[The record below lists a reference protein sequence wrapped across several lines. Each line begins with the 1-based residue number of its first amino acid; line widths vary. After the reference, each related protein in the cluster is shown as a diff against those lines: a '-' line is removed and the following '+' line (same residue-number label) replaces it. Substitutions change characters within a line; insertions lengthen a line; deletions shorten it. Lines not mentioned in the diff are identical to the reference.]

1 MHRGPTINMKYKEIN
16 LPITGM
22 TCANCAAT
30 IDRVLKRK
38 EGVQDVNVNYANENA
53 RIQFKPSLISENEIA
68 KAIENAGYGI
78 AQTDQPGLSDE
89 EAIDIARNEEVKKQA
104 RKFWTGVIF
113 TLPLFI
119 FSMARDF
126 DLLGQWAFQW
136 WAPWLM
142 LVLATPVQFYVGFDY
157 YIHGFKSLRNR
168 TANMDV
174 LVAMGSSVA
183 YFFSI
188 FVTIYLTIGNTS
200 LGDHVYFETSAMI
213 ITLIKLGKLL
223 EIKAKGKTGS
233 ALKKL
238 IGLQSKTAHLIK
250 SDGDYD
256 IPIEDV
262 KVGDKILIKPGEK
275 IPVDGMIISGHS
287 SFDESMLSG
296 ESIPVEKSTGELV
309 VGATINMQGTVTIQA
324 TKVGKDTVLAQI
336 IRLVQQAQGSK
347 PPIQRLAD
355 QVASYFVPIVIL
367 ISFIVFAVWML
378 IGGEVTSSLLRLIA
392 VLVIA
397 CPCALGLATPTA
409 ILVGTGLGA
418 TNGILFKNGESLERA
433 GQIKHLIFDKT
444 GTVTYGRPEVYK
456 IILSPLVGQSKHSF
470 LSNPDELLKVAASV
484 ERVSEHP
491 LAEAIVKK
499 AIEKKLHLSD
509 PDDFYGYPGKGV
521 VAKYNQI
528 DIVIGTEKFVTEK
541 GYDVIALL
549 PEAEK
554 FEADAKTVVWVAAAE
569 LVIGIIAVADTV
581 REESENVM
589 RSLKKRHIHLS
600 IISGD
605 NKVTT
610 ETVARQIGITKI
622 NSGVLP
628 QDKSQYVKDYQKNHA
643 GLTGMVGDG
652 INDAPA
658 LAQADVGI
666 ALGSGTDV
674 AIEASDITLVR
685 NNLNG
690 VLHALQ
696 LSKSTMTVIKQN
708 LFWAFFY
715 NIILIPI
722 AAGILYP
729 ISALPEFLRSLHPV
743 LAAGAMAFSSVSVV
757 LNSLRL
763 KTISLDS
770 D

>member
-1 MHRGPTINMKYKEIN
+1 MNKLTYKEVN

-30 IDRVLKRK
+30 IDRVLKKK
-38 EGVQDVNVNYANENA
+38 EGVQDVSVNYANENA
-53 RIQFKPSLISENEIA
+53 RIQFIPSLISENDLTT
-68 KAIENAGYGI
+68 AIENAGYGV
-78 AQTDQPGLSDE
+78 AQIDQPGLSNE
-89 EAIDIARNEEVKKQA
+89 EALDIARDEEIKKQS
-104 RKFWTGVIF
+104 RKFWAGVIF

-119 FSMARDF
+119 FSMTRDF
-126 DLLGQWAFQW
+126 DLLGPWAFQW

-142 LVLATPVQFYVGFDY
+142 LILATPVQFYVGSDY

-183 YFFSI
+183 YFFSLI
-188 FVTIYLTIGNTS
+188 VTFYLTAGNTS

-238 IGLQSKTAHLIK
+238 IGMQAKTAHLIK

-275 IPVDGMIISGHS
+275 IPVDATIVSGHS
-287 SFDESMLSG
+287 SIDESMLSG
-296 ESIPVEKSTGELV
+296 ESIPVEKSTGDFV
-309 VGATINMQGTVTIQA
+309 VGATINMQGTLTIQT

-336 IRLVQQAQGSK
+336 IKLVQQAQGSK

-355 QVASYFVPIVIL
+355 QVASYFVPIVIV
-367 ISFIVFAVWML
+367 ISFLVFAVWML
-378 IGGEVTSSLLRLIA
+378 IGGEITSSLLRLIA

-409 ILVGTGLGA
+409 IMVGTGLGA
-418 TNGILFKNGESLERA
+418 THGILFKNGESLERA

-444 GTVTYGRPEVYK
+444 GTVTHGRPEVYK
-456 IILSPLVGQSKHSF
+456 IILSPLVEQSQLSF
-470 LSNPDELLKVAASV
+470 LSNPDKLLEVAASV

-491 LAEAIVKK
+491 LAEAIVNK
-499 AIEKKLHLSD
+499 AVEKNLRLSD
-509 PDDFYGYPGKGV
+509 PDEFYSYPGKGV

-528 DIVIGTEKFVTEK
+528 DIVIGTQNFMTEK
-541 GYDVIALL
+541 GYDVKALL
-549 PEAEK
+549 DEAEK
-554 FEADAKTVVWVAAAE
+554 FEADAKTVVWIAADD
-569 LVIGIIAVADTV
+569 LVIGLISVADTV
-581 REESENVM
+581 REEAEKVM
-589 RSLKKRHIHLS
+589 GSLKKHHIHLA

-605 NKVTT
+605 NKITT
-610 ETVARQIGITKI
+610 ETVARQIGITEI

-628 QDKSQYVKDYQKNHA
+628 QDKSQYVKDFQKNHE

-685 NNLNG
+685 NNLNS

-696 LSKSTMTVIKQN
+696 LSKSTMIVIKQN
-708 LFWAFFY
+708 LFWAFIY

-729 ISALPEFLRSLHPV
+729 ISVLPEFLRSLHPV
-743 LAAGAMAFSSVSVV
+743 LAAGAMALSSVSVV

-763 KTISLDS
+763 RTISLDF

>member
-1 MHRGPTINMKYKEIN
+1 MNKLTYKEVN

-30 IDRVLKRK
+30 IDRVLKKK
-38 EGVQDVNVNYANENA
+38 EGVQDVSVNYANENA
-53 RIQFKPSLISENEIA
+53 RIQFIPSLISENDLTT
-68 KAIENAGYGI
+68 AIENAGYGV
-78 AQTDQPGLSDE
+78 AQIDQPGLSNE
-89 EAIDIARNEEVKKQA
+89 EALDIARDEEIKKQS
-104 RKFWTGVIF
+104 RKFWAGVIF

-119 FSMARDF
+119 FSMTRDF
-126 DLLGQWAFQW
+126 DLLGPWAFQW

-142 LVLATPVQFYVGFDY
+142 LILATPVQFYVGSDY

-183 YFFSI
+183 YFFSLI
-188 FVTIYLTIGNTS
+188 VTFYLSAGNTS

-238 IGLQSKTAHLIK
+238 IGMQAKTAHLIK

-275 IPVDGMIISGHS
+275 IPVDATIVSGHS
-287 SFDESMLSG
+287 SIDESMLSG
-296 ESIPVEKSTGELV
+296 ESIPVEKSTGDFV
-309 VGATINMQGTVTIQA
+309 VGATINMQGTLTIQT

-336 IRLVQQAQGSK
+336 IKLVQQAQGSK

-355 QVASYFVPIVIL
+355 QVASYFVPIVIV
-367 ISFIVFAVWML
+367 ISFLVFAVWML
-378 IGGEVTSSLLRLIA
+378 IGGEITSSLLRLIA

-409 ILVGTGLGA
+409 IMVGTGLGA
-418 TNGILFKNGESLERA
+418 THGILFKNGESLERA

-444 GTVTYGRPEVYK
+444 GTVTHGRPEVYK
-456 IILSPLVGQSKHSF
+456 IILSPLVEQSQLSF
-470 LSNPDELLKVAASV
+470 LSNPDKLLEVAASV

-491 LAEAIVKK
+491 LAEAIVNK
-499 AIEKKLHLSD
+499 AVEKNLRLSD
-509 PDDFYGYPGKGV
+509 PDEFYSYPGKGV

-528 DIVIGTEKFVTEK
+528 DIVIGTQNFMTEK
-541 GYDVIALL
+541 GYDVKALL
-549 PEAEK
+549 DEAEK
-554 FEADAKTVVWVAAAE
+554 FEADAKTVVWIAADD
-569 LVIGIIAVADTV
+569 LVIGLISVADTV
-581 REESENVM
+581 REEAEKVM
-589 RSLKKRHIHLS
+589 GSLKKHHIHLA

-605 NKVTT
+605 NKITT
-610 ETVARQIGITKI
+610 ETVARQIGITEI

-628 QDKSQYVKDYQKNHA
+628 QDKSQYVKDFQKNHE

-685 NNLNG
+685 NNLNS

-696 LSKSTMTVIKQN
+696 LSKSTMIVIKQN
-708 LFWAFFY
+708 LFWAFIY

-729 ISALPEFLRSLHPV
+729 ISVLPEFLRSLHPV
-743 LAAGAMAFSSVSVV
+743 LAAGAMALSSVSVV

-763 KTISLDS
+763 RTISLDF